1 MVASGSEGNTDPE
14 LKNDT
19 LMREFQKLLRY
30 KNYQLLDSAMVRA
43 LDGEYSQI
51 NFGPN
56 NQFTLYLK
64 PKVSEEASQVNINL
78 QVNLNQIK
86 VQEVLSNNQIAWIN
100 ISTSPLSLISSQLY
114 LKSKDRAVVGTSRL
128 EQHSSSPVNNKGL
141 ILIITGKVLD

>member
-1 MVASGSEGNTDPE
+1 
-14 LKNDT
+14 
-19 LMREFQKLLRY
+19 
-30 KNYQLLDSAMVRA
+30 MVRA

-51 NFGPN
+51 NFGTN